1 MDQKIVRKVFSKIT
15 KVLEL
20 DELEV
25 LPRDHFPFS
34 LMLKSRL
41 NFPTETLAIIVTGVR
56 CSLEHALYIK
66 SSDLD
71 IYLTILAKID
81 KF

>member
-1 MDQKIVRKVFSKIT
+1 
-15 KVLEL
+15 
-20 DELEV
+20 
-25 LPRDHFPFS
+25 
-34 LMLKSRL
+34 MLKSRL

-71 IYLTILAKID
+71 IYLTILAKVD

>member
-1 MDQKIVRKVFSKIT
+1 
-15 KVLEL
+15 
-20 DELEV
+20 
-25 LPRDHFPFS
+25 
-34 LMLKSRL
+34 MLKSRL

-71 IYLTILAKID
+71 IYMTISAKVVN
-81 KF
+81 F

>member
-1 MDQKIVRKVFSKIT
+1 MV
-15 KVLEL
+15 EL
-20 DELEV
+20 WPFELSNV
-25 LPRDHFPFS
+25 GLII
-34 LMLKSRL
+34 MLKSRL
-41 NFPTETLAIIVTGVR
+41 NLPTETLAIIVTGVR

-71 IYLTILAKID
+71 IYLTILAKVD

>member
-1 MDQKIVRKVFSKIT
+1 ML
-15 KVLEL
+15 VLIGQIETDLPL
-20 DELEV
+20 DSV
-25 LPRDHFPFS
+25 VAYV

-71 IYLTILAKID
+71 IYLTILAKVD